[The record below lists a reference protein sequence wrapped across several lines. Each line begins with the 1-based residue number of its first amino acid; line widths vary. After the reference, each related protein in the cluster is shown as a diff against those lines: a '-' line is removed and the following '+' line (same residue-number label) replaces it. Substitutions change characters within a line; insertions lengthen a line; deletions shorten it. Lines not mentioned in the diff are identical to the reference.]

1 MQKAL
6 QAIICTAL
14 ISGLAGAQQ
23 VVMDTRKF
31 YDPIELSANQQARIL
46 REVRAFAGMK
56 PCEGGEVR
64 DEIKG
69 SFTRAGA
76 KQTAYLVMNC
86 GTFAAQ
92 PMRSEYGRL
101 AVYEGDRIVRV
112 LKNIGDGIGNV
123 GDINLDGV
131 DDLLFLAAFGPHM
144 GQFSKNASIVTLA
157 GGKFRTFLDLD
168 EAFLDNC
175 DSGSEGSGVW
185 AHKVTVKKGA
195 RPLFTDTLYLANCSK
210 RNSFRQG
217 VERRIWSDV
226 K

>member
-1 MQKAL
+1 MRKAL
-6 QAIICTAL
+6 QAVICAAFL
-14 ISGLAGAQQ
+14 NGMAGAQQ

-31 YDPIELSANQQARIL
+31 YDPIELSANQQARVL
-46 REVRAFAGMK
+46 REVRAFTGMN

-92 PMRSEYGRL
+92 PLRSEYGRL
-101 AVYEGDRIVRV
+101 VVYEGGRIVRV
-112 LKNIGDGIGNV
+112 LKNIGDRIGNV

-144 GQFSKNASIVTLA
+144 GEFSENASIVTLA
-157 GGKFRTFLDLD
+157 GGKFRTFLDLS
-168 EAFLDNC
+168 EAYLDTC
-175 DSGSEGSGVW
+175 DTGNEGSGVW
-185 AHKVTVKKGA
+185 AHRVTVKKGA
-195 RPLFTDTLYLANCSK
+195 RPLFTDMFYLANCSK

>member
-69 SFTRAGA
+69 SFISR
-76 KQTAYLVMNC
+76 
-86 GTFAAQ
+86 
-92 PMRSEYGRL
+92 
-101 AVYEGDRIVRV
+101 
-112 LKNIGDGIGNV
+112 
-123 GDINLDGV
+123 
-131 DDLLFLAAFGPHM
+131 
-144 GQFSKNASIVTLA
+144 
-157 GGKFRTFLDLD
+157 
-168 EAFLDNC
+168 
-175 DSGSEGSGVW
+175 
-185 AHKVTVKKGA
+185 
-195 RPLFTDTLYLANCSK
+195 
-210 RNSFRQG
+210 
-217 VERRIWSDV
+217 
-226 K
+226 